1 MFGITC
7 FLEAVVARAHTIFSN
22 KQRELYFVVDFLNA
36 ALDAF
41 GAKTLRCWAGTLDEW
56 CENYLVRID
65 GCALLL
71 DFFDNF
77 GALIVFPAV
86 IIVVVQS

>member
-1 MFGITC
+1 MFGVAC

-41 GAKTLRCWAGTLDEW
+41 GAKTLRFRAGALDEW
-56 CENYLVRID
+56 GEKYLIRID
-65 GCALLL
+65 GCAPE
-71 DFFDNF
+71 FF
-77 GALIVFPAV
+77 
-86 IIVVVQS
+86 